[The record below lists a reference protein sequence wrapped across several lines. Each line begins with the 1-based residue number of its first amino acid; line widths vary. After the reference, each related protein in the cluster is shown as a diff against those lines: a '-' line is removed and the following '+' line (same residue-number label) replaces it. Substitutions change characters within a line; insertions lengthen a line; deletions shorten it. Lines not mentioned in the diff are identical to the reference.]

1 MEIFNTIVR
10 FFAEKVPE
18 WVALFACPALLV
30 LIALVMFLFGGKRA
44 YWGLSVIVLGAGFF
58 LVACKEGSETALI
71 YLALCAVLSGALRLL
86 LLLPCAICGKKIRD
100 NKDDKIYQKFR
111 EPLELPAEQPA
122 VQANRIEVPAATAEE
137 CGMQLDYVSGLLGKL
152 KAERL
157 TAADRLEIEVLNRAI
172 DSYRGKALTEAE
184 LGTLND
190 CLASVLKMTAKYKL

>member
-71 YLALCAVLSGALRLL
+71 YLALCAVLCGALRLL
-86 LLLPCAICGKKIRD
+86 LLLPAQSAEIRSATIRMTRFIR
-100 NKDDKIYQKFR
+100 NF
-111 EPLELPAEQPA
+111 
-122 VQANRIEVPAATAEE
+122 ANRSNFLPNSPQFRRTVSKFPPLPQRSAE
-137 CGMQLDYVSGLLGKL
+137 CNSTTFRACSG
-152 KAERL
+152 
-157 TAADRLEIEVLNRAI
+157 
-172 DSYRGKALTEAE
+172 S
-184 LGTLND
+184 
-190 CLASVLKMTAKYKL
+190 